1 MLRTDRTAISTAA
14 TAVSLNEVT
23 KVFRQKTRSDTIM
36 GSLKGMLRPT
46 VNTVRALDDLSF
58 SVGSGEI
65 LAYAGANGAGKSTTI
80 KIISG
85 LLSPDSGK
93 VSGLSMDPVRNR
105 VAYMQRTGV
114 LFGQRTELWWDQ
126 PISTSFE
133 WKKVVWNIKDE
144 SYRRMKTELVDLLDM
159 GSFLNTHAR
168 ELSLGQRMRADLAM
182 AILHEPDLLLL
193 DEPTIGMDV
202 LAKRQI
208 IGFLKDMNK
217 KRRMTIIVTSHDMD
231 DLMEIAGRIILLD
244 KGKITYDGG
253 FERLRGLIGGQR
265 TLILTTTSKTP
276 LELDGAIYEKSE
288 ENRHW
293 YKIDAERNPI
303 ASVLQRVPAA
313 ELIDVESLR
322 PPFDEQIAELYRTD
336 FGAVR

>member
-14 TAVSLNEVT
+14 TAVSLNDVT
-23 KVFRQKTRSDTIM
+23 KVFRQKTRSDTVM

-46 VNTVRALDDLSF
+46 VNTVRALDNLSF

-93 VSGLSMDPVRNR
+93 VSALSMDPVRNR
-105 VAYMQRTGV
+105 VEYMQRTGV

-144 SYRRMKTELVDLLDM
+144 SYRRIKTDLVDLLDI

>member
-1 MLRTDRTAISTAA
+1 MLRTDRTAISTGA
-14 TAVSLNEVT
+14 TAVSVNEVT
-23 KVFRQKTRSDTIM
+23 KVFRQKTRSDTVM
-36 GSLKGMLRPT
+36 GSLKGMFRPT